1 MTKKTKRRSKSKA
14 DYRGMPPHPIEG
26 QVTDRRAQFRT
37 LTRSAPVDR
46 ASERAFLASKL
57 TMLRTYPG
65 LTQRERAEG
74 EAMLVR
80 VFGTKAKKKTP
91 PIPGGVGYGMFYTDE
106 FRTAFARGTSFSYEI
121 VCPNPPGGNI
131 DTSLYLTATNRAHKG
146 VEAFVAYQGQN
157 DTRFKVFDWARH
169 RPRSRRWPVDILFA
183 ELTPYLGSTIAHDC
197 ELQTLLVWNSSVEIG
212 TNQWRNEVLL
222 RNRATDQWD
231 LIYRFDYPST
241 TVKQQRGFVGS
252 WGPIVETFQSHYSN
266 TALLGFL
273 NTKLSALNAR
283 GQWSDWD
290 MLSESHSTIQND
302 SRGFSPL
309 FIDPNY
315 SLVVK
320 S

>member
-1 MTKKTKRRSKSKA
+1 M
-14 DYRGMPPHPIEG
+14 H
-26 QVTDRRAQFRT
+26 
-37 LTRSAPVDR
+37 
-46 ASERAFLASKL
+46 
-57 TMLRTYPG
+57 PG

-74 EAMLVR
+74 EAMLAL

-91 PIPGGVGYGMFYTDE
+91 PVPGGVGYGMFYKGA
-106 FRTAFARGTSFSYEI
+106 FRRAFARGTSFSYEI

-131 DTSLYLTATNRAHKG
+131 DTSLYVTATNRAHKG
-146 VEAFVAYQGQN
+146 VEAFVAYQGQD

-169 RPRSRRWPVDILFA
+169 RPRSRRWQVDIPFA
-183 ELTPYLGSTIAHDC
+183 ELTPYLGSTVAHDC

-231 LIYRFDYPST
+231 LIYRFDYPSM

-283 GQWSDWD
+283 GQWSAWD

>member
-1 MTKKTKRRSKSKA
+1 MA
-14 DYRGMPPHPIEG
+14 GGHP
-26 QVTDRRAQFRT
+26 V
-37 LTRSAPVDR
+37 
-46 ASERAFLASKL
+46 
-57 TMLRTYPG
+57 
-65 LTQRERAEG
+65 
-74 EAMLVR
+74 
-80 VFGTKAKKKTP
+80 
-91 PIPGGVGYGMFYTDE
+91 
-106 FRTAFARGTSFSYEI
+106 RGTY
-121 VCPNPPGGNI
+121 
-131 DTSLYLTATNRAHKG
+131 
-146 VEAFVAYQGQN
+146 
-157 DTRFKVFDWARH
+157 
-169 RPRSRRWPVDILFA
+169 
-183 ELTPYLGSTIAHDC
+183 PYLGSTVAHDS

-273 NTKLSALNAR
+273 NTKLSALNAS

>member
-1 MTKKTKRRSKSKA
+1 
-14 DYRGMPPHPIEG
+14 
-26 QVTDRRAQFRT
+26 
-37 LTRSAPVDR
+37 
-46 ASERAFLASKL
+46 
-57 TMLRTYPG
+57 MLRTYPG

-197 ELQTLLVWNSSVEIG
+197 ELQTLLVQNGSFEIG
-212 TNQWRNEVLL
+212 RNQWRNEVLL

-231 LIYRFDYPST
+231 VIYRFDYPST
-241 TVKQQRGFVGS
+241 TVRQQRGFVGK

-273 NTKLSALNAR
+273 NTMLSARNAA
-283 GQWSDWD
+283 GQWSDWGNLTPD
-290 MLSESHSTIQND
+290 QSAIQND
-302 SRGFSPL
+302 GKGFSPL

>member
-1 MTKKTKRRSKSKA
+1 MTKKTKKTPTSKV
-14 DYRGMPPHPIEG
+14 DYEAMPPHPMEG
-26 QVTDRRAQFRT
+26 PVTDRRAQFRT

-46 ASERAFLASKL
+46 ASDRAFLVSKL
-57 TMLRTYPG
+57 TMLRMHPG

-74 EAMLVR
+74 EAMLVL

-91 PIPGGVGYGMFYTDE
+91 PVPGGVGYGMFYKGA
-106 FRTAFARGTSFSYEI
+106 FRRAFARGTSFSYEI

-131 DTSLYLTATNRAHKG
+131 DTSLYVTATNRAHKG
-146 VEAFVAYQGQN
+146 VEAFVAYHGQD

-169 RPRSRRWPVDILFA
+169 RPRSRRWQVDIPFA
-183 ELTPYLGSTIAHDC
+183 ELTPYLGSTVAHDS

-252 WGPIVETFQSHYSN
+252 WGPIVETFQN
-266 TALLGFL
+266 LTQA
-273 NTKLSALNAR
+273 
-283 GQWSDWD
+283 Q
-290 MLSESHSTIQND
+290 IND
-302 SRGFSPL
+302 SACDAATILPPYLEKPTLRL
-309 FIDPNY
+309 E
-315 SLVVK
+315 VVK
-320 S
+320 QARASELIQDTFISKIV

>member
-1 MTKKTKRRSKSKA
+1 MTKKTKKTPTSKV
-14 DYRGMPPHPIEG
+14 DYDAMPPHPMEG
-26 QVTDRRAQFRT
+26 PVTDRRAQFRT

-46 ASERAFLASKL
+46 ASDRAFLASKL
-57 TMLRTYPG
+57 TMLRMHPG

-74 EAMLVR
+74 EAMLAL

-91 PIPGGVGYGMFYTDE
+91 PVPGGVGYGMFYKGA
-106 FRTAFARGTSFSYEI
+106 FRRAFARGTSFCYEI

-131 DTSLYLTATNRAHKG
+131 DTSLYVTATNRARKG

-169 RPRSRRWPVDILFA
+169 RPRSRRWQVDIPFA
-183 ELTPYLGSTIAHDC
+183 ELTPYLGSTVAHDS

-231 LIYRFDYPST
+231 LIYRFDYAST